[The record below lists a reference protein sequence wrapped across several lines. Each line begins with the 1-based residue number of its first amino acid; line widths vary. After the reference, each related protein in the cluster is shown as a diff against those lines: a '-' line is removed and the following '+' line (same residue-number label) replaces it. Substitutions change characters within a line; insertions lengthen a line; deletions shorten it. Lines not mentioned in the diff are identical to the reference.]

1 MSHASPLVLDIDGT
15 LTRPEGGIDP
25 RVFEPVRDW
34 PAPVV
39 LATGKA
45 FPYPI
50 ALCTFVAIEE
60 RVIAENG
67 GIAHVNDEVLVHG
80 DRQRTTAAIEA
91 FQDAGGDLGWGD
103 VDLVNRWRETEVA
116 IRLDADEEL
125 LRSVAAEHGL
135 EVVDTGYAYHLK
147 QPDMSKGLM
156 LERVA
161 ELMGYEPS
169 AFVAIG
175 DSENDVSTFER
186 AGRSFAPSN
195 ADERALSAADVVL
208 DGAHAEGT
216 LAALD
221 RLRSAE

>member
-1 MSHASPLVLDIDGT
+1 MTDAPPLVLDIDGT
-15 LTRPEGGIDP
+15 LTRPGGGIDP
-25 RVFEPVRDW
+25 RVFEPVREW

-45 FPYPI
+45 FPYPV
-50 ALCTFVAIEE
+50 ALCTFMPIDE

-91 FQDAGGDLGWGD
+91 FRDAGGDLGWGD

-116 IRLDADEEL
+116 IRLDADEAL
-125 LRSVAAEHGL
+125 LRRVATEHGL
-135 EVVDTGYAYHLK
+135 EVVDTGYAFHLK
-147 QPDMSKGLM
+147 QPEMSKGLM

-161 ELMGYEPS
+161 ERMGYEPS
-169 AFVAIG
+169 DFVAIG

-186 AGRSFAPSN
+186 AGRSFAPAN
-195 ADERALSAADVVL
+195 ADERARAAADVVL
-208 DGAHAEGT
+208 AGAHADGT
-216 LAALD
+216 LDALD
-221 RLRSAE
+221 RIQS

>member
-1 MSHASPLVLDIDGT
+1 MTDAPPLVLDIDGT

-25 RVFEPVRDW
+25 RVFEPVREW

-45 FPYPI
+45 FPYPV
-50 ALCTFVAIEE
+50 ALCTFIAIEE

-67 GIAHVNDEVLVHG
+67 GIAHVDDEVLVHG
-80 DRQRTTAAIEA
+80 DRERTTAAVEA
-91 FQDAGGDLGWGD
+91 FQAAGGDLGWGD

-116 IRLDADEEL
+116 VDLDADEAL
-125 LRSVAAEHGL
+125 LREVAAEHGL
-135 EVVDTGYAYHLK
+135 EVVDTGYAFHLK

-161 ELMGYEPS
+161 ERLGYEPGKF
-169 AFVAIG
+169 AAVG

-186 AGRSFAPSN
+186 VGRSFAPSN
-195 ADERALSAADVVL
+195 ADDRALAAADVVL
-208 DGAHAEGT
+208 DEAHAEG
-216 LAALD
+216 ALD
-221 RLRSAE
+221 ALARLRT

>member
-1 MSHASPLVLDIDGT
+1 MTDTPPLVLDIDGT
-15 LTRPEGGIDP
+15 LTRPEGGIEP
-25 RVFEPVRDW
+25 RVFDPVRDW

-45 FPYPI
+45 FPYPV
-50 ALCTFVAIEE
+50 ALCTFIAIEE

-91 FQDAGGDLGWGD
+91 FRDAGGDLGWGD

-116 IRLDADEEL
+116 VNLDADEAL
-125 LRSVAAEHGL
+125 LRDVAAEHGL
-135 EVVDTGYAYHLK
+135 EVVDTGYAFHLK

-161 ELMGYEPS
+161 ERMGYEPS

-186 AGRSFAPSN
+186 AGRSFAPAN
-195 ADERALSAADVVL
+195 ADERALAAADVVL
-208 DGAHAEGT
+208 EGAHADGT
-216 LAALD
+216 LDALA
-221 RLRSAE
+221 RIRA